1 MNPELKKWCDK
12 DEKNSIGL
20 RKEYLKFNVGLKY
33 SKEKIKK
40 LEKESEKHAL
50 YFLKHFEEPE
60 ILKEACVGGIAG
72 SKTYHLEMKFHEQRG
87 KQISTKKYK
96 FAGKPVNWNTWRQ
109 FVVHADD
116 KSRKEVFDTFIKKT
130 SKISPLIKQKF
141 DVATKIYRKY
151 DMDPLEDYLKEHKM
165 TLTQLENVMKQLR
178 DGVKKT
184 FKKQFKEYAQ
194 RLFNKK
200 PEYYD
205 DFYFVRNALFNDMTC
220 GFCNIN
226 PIQSIKRTM
235 REMGLNPNKIQV
247 DSKDRPKKYASPF
260 CMAIQIPNNVWVSFK
275 KENPVED
282 AKSIYHEFGHAI
294 HFNMIDPKLP
304 YWKKNLISNGLAETF
319 SIFFD
324 HFMMDKKYLTKKLNL
339 NAKYADEL
347 IRRHQFSN
355 IFSIAFYTGNS
366 LFRIKYWKNKMKFR
380 DCDKEY
386 AKELKKSMGMDIPGA
401 YWKLHHILPE
411 SLMYV
416 PSYMLASIQQEK
428 LMRTPLEEK
437 YGKTWWQNKKSG
449 KLVKELAAPG
459 SDSKAA
465 DFSNLTKKDV
475 MRYVKELKRKS

>member
-1 MNPELKKWCDK
+1 MNLELKKWCES
-12 DEKNSIGL
+12 DEKNSIAL
-20 RKEYLKFNVGLKY
+20 RKQYFKFNIGLKY
-33 SKEKIKK
+33 DKQKIKK

-60 ILKEACVGGIAG
+60 ILKEACVGAIAG

-87 KQISTKKYK
+87 KQISINKYK

-109 FVVHADD
+109 FVVNADD

-130 SKISPLIKQKF
+130 HNIAPLIKQRF

-151 DMDPLEDYLKEHKM
+151 DLDPLEDYLKEHKM
-165 TLTQLENVMKQLR
+165 TLRQLESVMKQLR
-178 DGVKKT
+178 EGVKKT
-184 FKKQFKEYAQ
+184 FKKQFKEYAC
-194 RLFNKK
+194 RLFNKE

-205 DFYFVRNALFNDMTC
+205 DFYFVRNALFNDMIC
-220 GFCNIN
+220 GFKKID
-226 PIQSIKRTM
+226 PIQSVKRTM

-260 CMAIQIPNNVWVSFK
+260 CMAIQIPKDVWVSFK
-275 KENPVED
+275 AENPVED

-294 HFNMIDPKLP
+294 HFNMIDPKKP

-324 HFMMDKKYLTKKLNL
+324 HFMMDKEYLTKKLKL
-339 NAKYADEL
+339 DPDYADEL
-347 IRRHQFSN
+347 IRRHKFAN

-366 LFRIKYWKNKMKFR
+366 LFRIKYWKDQLAFK
-380 DCDKEY
+380 DCDKVY
-386 AKELKKSMGMDIPGA
+386 AQELKKSMGMDIPGQ

-416 PSYMLASIQQEK
+416 PSYMLASIQQEN
-428 LMRTPLEEK
+428 LMREPLERK
-437 YGKTWWQNKKSG
+437 YGKRWWQSKKSG

-459 SDSKAA
+459 SDSRAA
-465 DFSNLTKKDV
+465 DFSRLN
-475 MRYVKELKRKS
+475 VKSYLKTLK